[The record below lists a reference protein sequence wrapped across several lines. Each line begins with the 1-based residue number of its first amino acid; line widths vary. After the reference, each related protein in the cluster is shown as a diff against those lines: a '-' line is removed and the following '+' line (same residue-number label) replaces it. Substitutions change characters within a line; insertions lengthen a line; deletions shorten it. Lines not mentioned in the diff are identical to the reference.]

1 MDKRYFIEL
10 TNKLYRLTLSF
21 PKQESLR
28 QRIRGLANE
37 VLMDLVIILE
47 GDEKGKRESAF
58 NVEKNIALMDTCF
71 ELSKNQDWAE
81 KEEIS
86 GIQKDYLE
94 IKKEVEEVNNTN
106 RMETTEEEKRETVKK
121 PTVPLIKKREKALNK
136 RQEKILNLLKK
147 KEKVQVKDI
156 QEVLPEATKRTLRRD
171 LSDLTEQ
178 GNLRKVGR
186 GNMTYYELR

>member
-28 QRIRGLANE
+28 QRIRGLADE

-94 IKKEVEEVNNTN
+94 IKKEVEEFNNTN